1 MRPIMIATAAVVA
14 LMAASSAGNAQNSF
28 FNKRFCA
35 SSGGSEAG
43 LPDCSFNTL
52 EQCRKSLYGN
62 KYCSENQFWKQD
74 TTTRRPSRALSR

>member
-1 MRPIMIATAAVVA
+1 MRPIIIATAAVVA

-35 SSGGSEAG
+35 NNGGSDAA
-43 LPDCSFNTL
+43 LTDCSFNTL
-52 EQCRKSLYGN
+52 EQCRASIYGS

-74 TTTRRPSRALSR
+74 TTRPRRPI